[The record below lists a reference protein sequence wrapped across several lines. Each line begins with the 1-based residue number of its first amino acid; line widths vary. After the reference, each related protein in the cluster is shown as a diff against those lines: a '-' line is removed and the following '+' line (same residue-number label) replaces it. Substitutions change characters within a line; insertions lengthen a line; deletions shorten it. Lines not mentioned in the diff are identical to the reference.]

1 MSLDAQGLPAGPSRL
16 LGAATF
22 PSWCDTM
29 EEYFLLADLWAVVQ
43 GTEAEP
49 YASDSKWS
57 RSVRAGLVEPALPA
71 AESLPRGTSTD
82 TRVRNELLLVQQ
94 RAQWLDWRKREHLA
108 QGAILR
114 AVASPDIKERLK
126 TYSRASDMW
135 AHLVATYSARKF
147 TTTAHAHPALAA

>member
-1 MSLDAQGLPAGPSRL
+1 MSLDTLGLPTGPSRL

-22 PSWCDTM
+22 PPWRDVM
-29 EEYFLLADLWAVVQ
+29 EEYFLLSDLWAVVQ
-43 GTEAEP
+43 GTEGEP
-49 YASDSKWS
+49 YASESKWA

-94 RAQWLDWRKREHLA
+94 RAQWLDWRRREHLA

-114 AVASPDIKERLK
+114 AVASPEIKERLK

-135 AHLVATYSARKF
+135 AHLVATYSACKSCPPPHG
-147 TTTAHAHPALAA
+147 TGTH